1 MAWSPE
7 WVMCSDVLPQPGH
20 EFSLLL
26 LLLQERQRK
35 TRISKRAT
43 FSTAWKQAIER
54 NQRKAPK
61 KPRGREKKTHK
72 KASLGGLRP
81 HF

>member
-26 LLLQERQRK
+26 LQERETEK
-35 TRISKRAT
+35 
-43 FSTAWKQAIER
+43 
-54 NQRKAPK
+54 NQNFKEGYFFYCLEA
-61 KPRGREKKTHK
+61 GNREKSK
-72 KASLGGLRP
+72 KGT
-81 HF
+81 